1 MCCKMVS
8 GKDRLSVSS
17 GCGHLG
23 IGGNISGAA
32 TMIHMWTRVQITCMH
47 THRDYT
53 HWHDLQLHLDE
64 RDGVYKNRST
74 QLLGPA
80 LLGEGE
86 IGSNINFRRLCVT
99 EEPVPCIYI

>member
-32 TMIHMWTRVQITCMH
+32 TMIHMWTCVQITRMH
-47 THRDYT
+47 AIHTDRLAIGKTHNSLNQGMELT
-53 HWHDLQLHLDE
+53 AHQF
-64 RDGVYKNRST
+64 S
-74 QLLGPA
+74 
-80 LLGEGE
+80 
-86 IGSNINFRRLCVT
+86 
-99 EEPVPCIYI
+99 